1 MGNIK
6 YIESKIAELKLQL
19 SGCKASKA
27 EKSMF
32 RDEILKLEQ
41 MLEEEEKRR
50 MLNVMKCLLIYR
62 KHIKWMKM
70 NLNFKS
76 YGP

>member
-41 MLEEEEKRR
+41 MLEEEEKKK
-50 MLNVMKCLLIYR
+50 NAQCDEVPV
-62 KHIKWMKM
+62 
-70 NLNFKS
+70 NLS
-76 YGP
+76 ETYQMDEDELEL